1 MPTISMVS
9 TRPSDPRGFDTE
21 RKRKVHG
28 VKAINLLLML
38 TLSQLRRKHGHPYHR
53 VRLTKLRST

>member
-1 MPTISMVS
+1 MPITSIVS

-38 TLSQLRRKHGHPYHR
+38 TLS
-53 VRLTKLRST
+53 